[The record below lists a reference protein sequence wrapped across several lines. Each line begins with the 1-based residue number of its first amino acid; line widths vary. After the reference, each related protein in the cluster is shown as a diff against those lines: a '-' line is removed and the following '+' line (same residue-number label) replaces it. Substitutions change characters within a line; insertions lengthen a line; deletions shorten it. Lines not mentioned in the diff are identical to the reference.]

1 MSYSKLM
8 ILVCSSLAAA
18 TSTLTEAPTS
28 HFWSSITPDF
38 SSTKCSEQ
46 HCQVTSIPPTSIS
59 NWTPPDRGRPGDR
72 EPAGTRV
79 SLSTRSV

>member
-18 TSTLTEAPTS
+18 TSTLTEVSTS
-28 HFWSSITPDF
+28 HLGSSSTHDF
-38 SSTKCSEQ
+38 SSTNCPEQ

-59 NWTPPDRGRPGDR
+59 AWTPPDRGRPGDR
-72 EPAGTRV
+72 EPAGTRI